1 MTVPVW
7 SRPIP
12 LLLLLTA
19 CGGSSPN
26 PTGPSAPT
34 SFLTGTWRGTVTIE
48 VNPGDPNV
56 LPPTSGAMQ
65 WTFEVVPQTNLQSFR
80 ATVRS
85 EHGWLTM
92 ATIATSALSPGNV
105 PPAQISTQGE
115 FDSPRGC
122 RGTFGSV
129 GVADATRIEADFTGT
144 DCQQATFIGRV
155 VLTKD

>member
-12 LLLLLTA
+12 LLVLLTA
-19 CGGSSPN
+19 CGGSPPN

-48 VNPGDPNV
+48 VNPGDPNA

-92 ATIATSALSPGNV
+92 TTMATSALSPGNV
-105 PPAQISTQGE
+105 PPTQISTQGE

-129 GVADATRIEADFTGT
+129 GVAEATRIEADFTGT

-155 VLTKD
+155 VLTKN

>member
-12 LLLLLTA
+12 LLVLLTA

-34 SFLTGTWRGTVTIE
+34 SFLAGTWRGTVTIE
-48 VNPGDPNV
+48 VNPGDPNAQ
-56 LPPTSGAMQ
+56 PPTSGAMQ

-105 PPAQISTQGE
+105 PPTQISTQGE

-129 GVADATRIEADFTGT
+129 GVAEATRIEADFTGT

-155 VLTKD
+155 VLTKN